1 MELKRQF
8 ISGKMNKDLDL
19 RIIPDGEYIDALN
32 VIVSNSEGQKVGSV
46 QNVYGLEF
54 VSTYQLPV
62 DAVCIGSVADE
73 ANSCIYWLVYSA
85 SKNIVLEYSEI
96 TGNTSVVLED
106 NRASGSNVL
115 NFDPKYY
122 VTGINV
128 VYNSFNRQKLLVW
141 TDNLN
146 DIRCVNVDR
155 AKGYGLNGFNSD
167 DISLYKK
174 PPFEAPVCTPTIVGT
189 GVENNIKERFLS
201 FAYRYKYLDGEY
213 SALSA
218 FSNPQFYPANF
229 RLDYLT
235 QENSGMI
242 NQFNGIKIEFN
253 TGDRNVTD
261 IQLVFRESNS
271 SYVYVIDTFNKSK
284 KFWSDG
290 LTKDFVFSN
299 NKIYSILP
307 EDEIKRLF
315 DNVPLK
321 AQAQEFI
328 GNRLIYGNY
337 VEGRDLIDIDGKEV
351 KADFDVDYVSESF
364 SDSEVLTSFEDVN
377 IVNDVVSIDF
387 TNKPIKKDN
396 VINISFRA
404 ISDAS
409 SYGGISVSGTYSSG
423 STCNVTTSSPHG
435 YTTGDSLYFKVTSGL
450 EMSQEVASI
459 TVTSSTDFYFN
470 SSTLLPFSTSGNCQ
484 IFEYKE
490 VFFGGS
496 VYNCDVSYYCTKDYA
511 NAQDLS
517 LDPDFINFISV
528 VATENFKN
536 NSQIAPVDN
545 EDNGYVDKFQP
556 FQIISSTNVNFLK
569 IKLPF
574 VKHSVWT
581 NYPTVPE
588 VYDNTNFIEYMKF
601 VEMSMLVTINEGS
614 AFASCKTNRSY
625 ECGIVYLDETGRYST
640 VITNETVSD
649 GTVFIP
655 ISESE
660 KKNQLKINI
669 NHKAPKW
676 ANRYKIFVKD
686 NKLEYQNI
694 YATFVFKD
702 GNYLWLKLEGLE
714 NQKVSIGDNLILKRD
729 LDGPNDVMTKIEV
742 LDYKTQ
748 APDFITSTPFEEPSG
763 NYIKIKNIYSIDFAN
778 AEQLYKEVEANSAM
792 KNGKSTARS
801 SLFTTF
807 DGTSYTDYEIK
818 SGSKVTIFYRNE
830 KGGSSGGR
838 YVFEKEFVAL
848 NTYPNFYDFY
858 QSEVISATPFTTDFF
873 RVADGLDPANPFN
886 QVSVSGSGYLYCG
899 VTSIMNGNGQNRTY
913 MYTKITILSSDNLLI
928 FETDPKD
935 KSSQIFY
942 ETQDTYLID
951 SSGNHLGKYSLDQ
964 DQDKASNTPCEI
976 TLNYFNCYSQG
987 NGAESYIV
995 RDKFNGNFL
1004 STATRGNGVEI
1015 DGYNQTRNIASLTYS
1030 GAFDE
1035 TLNYNSLNEFN
1046 LSRANYKDLDDRY
1059 GSIQKLFTKDTNL
1072 IVFQQYK
1079 VHNILYTKNIL
1090 FDSVGGGQVAS
1101 VESVLGN
1108 EVPYAGEFGISN
1120 HPESFAF
1127 YGNNLYFTDSNKR
1140 AVLRLGADG
1149 IQPISGYGMISEFVK
1164 MFDQYTN
1171 NFIFGG
1177 FDDKKQQYY
1186 ITFSDLQKPFE
1197 PIQTPCNSIISGR
1210 LIPTETVEFEISVP
1224 KQSFSMNIPYV
1235 FSAESTI
1242 VVSDGVD
1249 TSSFNRLLNDGSVEF
1264 LKTSNSETI
1273 TLSLSTE
1280 EDLSQYT
1287 VQAECPEIN
1296 TGEVVLLVVNDS
1308 NDSGKSIKTG
1318 YTWNE
1323 VSLGLNGGDS
1333 NNEIFE
1339 ADGVSRFEATTGYE
1353 GVNEIPQDGSIVE
1366 VYVKDGSFD
1375 FKPCNRIGYVVTED
1389 VLSENDVLSGANW
1402 LPLAF
1407 SGSVAT
1413 GSFTFVKPTEASK
1426 LYIVWDCSSSVVLED
1441 DNVSLNQGETLNIN
1455 VLGNDSYDGTVT
1467 VDIVS
1472 GPSNGTAVIVDNEI
1486 VYTNTSGSSD
1496 FIIYSV
1502 TDEFGCSYQA
1512 NINIAVN
1519 SPESCF
1525 RFTSFKYLS
1534 NVLEGESETIQF
1546 QYTDCSD
1553 VVQTIDFTIPT
1564 LSDGNPFL
1572 YKEYVFNDEVGDPI
1586 ICCKSGTVV
1595 QSDGNIMLAPEYNT
1609 YSESIFCSI

>member
-8 ISGKMNKDLDL
+8 VSGKMNKDLDL
-19 RIIPDGEYIDALN
+19 RLVPDGEYIDALN

-54 VSTYQLPV
+54 VSTYQLPEES
-62 DAVCIGSVADE
+62 VCIGSIADE
-73 ANSCIYWLVYSA
+73 ANSCIYWLVYSPT
-85 SKNIVLEYSEI
+85 KNLVLEYSELS
-96 TGNTSVVLED
+96 GNTSVVLED
-106 NRASGSNVL
+106 DRDAGSNVL

-128 VYNSFNRQKLLVW
+128 IYNSFNQQKLLVW

-146 DIRCVNVDR
+146 DIRCVNIGR

-174 PPFEAPVCTPTIVGT
+174 PPFEAPVCTPAIVGT

-201 FAYRYKYLDGEY
+201 FAYRYKYIDGEY
-213 SALSA
+213 SALST

-242 NQFNGIKIEFN
+242 NQFNGVKVEFN

-261 IQLVFRESNS
+261 VQLVFRESNS
-271 SYVYVIDTFNKSK
+271 SFVYIIDTFNKSK
-284 KFWSDG
+284 KFWSDNT
-290 LTKDFVFSN
+290 TKDFVFSN
-299 NKIYSILP
+299 NKIYSILA

-337 VEGRDLIDIDGKEV
+337 VEGRDLVDIDGDEV
-351 KADFDVDYVSESF
+351 KADFDVNYVSESF
-364 SDSEVLTSFEDVN
+364 SDSEVPPSFSDIN

-387 TNKPIKKDN
+387 TNTPIRKDN
-396 VINISFRA
+396 VINISLIA
-404 ISDAS
+404 TSNAS
-409 SYGGISVSGTYSSG
+409 SFSGI
-423 STCNVTTSSPHG
+423 
-435 YTTGDSLYFKVTSGL
+435 
-450 EMSQEVASI
+450 
-459 TVTSSTDFYFN
+459 
-470 SSTLLPFSTSGNCQ
+470 
-484 IFEYKE
+484 
-490 VFFGGS
+490 FFGGS
-496 VYNCDVSYYCTKDYA
+496 VYNCDISYYCTKDYN
-511 NAQDLS
+511 NAQELS

-536 NSQIAPVDN
+536 QSQIIPVDN
-545 EDNGYVDKFQP
+545 EDNTYPDKFQP
-556 FQIISSTNVNFLK
+556 FQIISSTDVNLLN

-574 VKHSVWT
+574 VKHRVWT
-581 NYPTVPE
+581 NYPTTPE
-588 VYDNTNFIEYMKF
+588 VYDETNFIEYFKF
-601 VEMSMLVTINEGS
+601 TEMSFVATLSEGS

-625 ECGIVYLDETGRYST
+625 ECGIVYLDESGRYST
-640 VITNETVSD
+640 VIANETVSD

-655 ISESE
+655 ISESD
-660 KKNQLKINI
+660 KKNQIKINI
-669 NHKAPKW
+669 NHRAPAW

-714 NQKVSIGDNLILKRD
+714 NQKVAVGDNLILKRD
-729 LDGPNDVMTKIEV
+729 LDGPTDVLTKIEV
-742 LDYKTQ
+742 LDYRTQ
-748 APDFITSTPFEEPSG
+748 APDFIQSTTFEEPAG

-778 AEQLYKEVEANSAM
+778 AEQIYKEVEANSAIR
-792 KNGKSTARS
+792 NGSATARS

-818 SGSKVTIFYRNE
+818 AGSKVTIFYRNE
-830 KGGSSGGR
+830 KGGSNGGR
-838 YVFEKEFVAL
+838 YVFEKDFVAL
-848 NTYPNFYDFY
+848 NTYANFYDFY
-858 QSEVISATPFTTDFF
+858 QAEVVSANPFTTNFF
-873 RVADGLDPANPFN
+873 RVEDGLDPSLSQNQNPIT
-886 QVSVSGSGYLYCG
+886 GTGYLYCG
-899 VTSIMNGNGQNRTY
+899 VTSIMNGNAQNRTF

-951 SSGNHLGKYSLDQ
+951 GFGNHLGKYSSDEDQ
-964 DQDKASNTPCEI
+964 DISANTPCEI

-1015 DGYNQTRNIASLTYS
+1015 DGYKANRNIASLTYS

-1035 TLNYNSLNEFN
+1035 TSNYNSLNEFN

-1108 EVPYAGEFGISN
+1108 EVPYAGEFGIGN
-1120 HPESFAF
+1120 NPESFAF
-1127 YGNNLYFTDSNKR
+1127 YGNSIYFADANKR
-1140 AVLRLGADG
+1140 AVLRLGGDG
-1149 IQPISGYGMISEFVK
+1149 IQPISIYGMIAEFVK
-1164 MFDQYTN
+1164 LFDQYIN

-1186 ITFSDLQKPFE
+1186 LTFSDLEKPVE
-1197 PIQTPCNSIISGR
+1197 DVETPCNLTVSGTII
-1210 LIPTETVEFEISVP
+1210 PDEEIVFNVPAP
-1224 KQSFSMNIPYV
+1224 KQSFTMNIPYN
-1235 FSAESTI
+1235 FSSESRM
-1242 VVSDGVD
+1242 VVSDGENVS
-1249 TSSFNRLLNDGSVEF
+1249 TYNRLEGSGVVEYEKNTVAD
-1264 LKTSNSETI
+1264 LVVI
-1273 TLSLSTE
+1273 TLSTE
-1280 EDLSQYT
+1280 EDSSQYT
-1287 VQAECPEIN
+1287 IQAECPELN
-1296 TGEVVLLVVNDS
+1296 EGEVVLLVVND
-1308 NDSGKSIKTG
+1308 DTDAGKSMQTG
-1318 YTWNE
+1318 YSWSNPLIG
-1323 VSLGLNGGDS
+1323 VVGGNS
-1333 NNEIFE
+1333 NNEVFE
-1339 ADGVSRFEATTGYE
+1339 SDGVSRFENLIGQE
-1353 GVNEIPQDGSIVE
+1353 GINEIPQDGATIN
-1366 VYVKDGSFD
+1366 VYAKDGSFD
-1375 FKPCNRIGYVVTED
+1375 FKPCNRIGYFVTED
-1389 VLSENDVLSGANW
+1389 SLDVNQVLDEAVWLS
-1402 LPLAF
+1402 LDF
-1407 SGSVAT
+1407 SGNFAS
-1413 GSFTFVKPTEASK
+1413 GSFVFSKPSVNSK
-1426 LYIVWDCSSSVVLED
+1426 LYIVWDCASKISVED
-1441 DNVSLNQGETLNIN
+1441 DNVSLNEGETLTIN
-1455 VLGNDSYDGTVT
+1455 VLGNDTYEGSVT
-1467 VDIVS
+1467 VGIVS
-1472 GPSNGTAVIVDNEI
+1472 GASNGTAEVVDNDI
-1486 VYTNTSGSSD
+1486 VYTNESGSSD

-1502 TDEFGCSYQA
+1502 TDEFGCSYQGS
-1512 NINIAVN
+1512 INITVN
-1519 SPESCF
+1519 SSESCF

-1534 NVLEGESETIQF
+1534 NVLEGENEVIEF
-1546 QYTDCSD
+1546 QYRDCLD
-1553 VVQTIDFTIPT
+1553 DIQTIEFTIPIV
-1564 LSDGNPFL
+1564 SNGNPFL
-1572 YKEYVFNDEVGDPI
+1572 YKEYVFNDEIGDPI
-1586 ICCKSGTVV
+1586 ICCRPGSVTQIG
-1595 QSDGNIMLAPEYNT
+1595 GNIILQEQYNT
-1609 YSESIFCSI
+1609 YSESLFCSI